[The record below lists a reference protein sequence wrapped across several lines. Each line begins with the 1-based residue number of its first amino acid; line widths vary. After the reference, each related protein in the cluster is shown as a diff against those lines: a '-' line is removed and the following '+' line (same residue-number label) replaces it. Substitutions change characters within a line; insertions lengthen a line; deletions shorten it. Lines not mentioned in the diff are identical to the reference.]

1 MLSVVG
7 EEYIAYSESV
17 KGQYTPMVAIQ
28 RYDGTLTYREIVKED
43 LVRIKDEQ
51 TVPGGWIFRKSQNTA
66 SSWVRRFALIRGS
79 FMFFFHSPQN
89 EKPIAVVPLEDCTVV
104 APDMGH
110 KTFDEMRSYK
120 ANEGFEFDIRHNS
133 RSTVR
138 LYTVSEQE
146 RLDWVS
152 TCRERVETAN
162 MKRALEGKPTLTGT
176 GNMVIT
182 STKLTGL
189 SLLPTAP
196 TNTNTFTSN
205 TAGTNYSNLP
215 PLPQEAYPYT
225 NTNTNT
231 YSTAATYHNT
241 GTSSVN
247 MSPPPNRQSIGT
259 TSGNFGV
266 RQSNTS
272 NAPYAPYNAPYG
284 SPQAGVSSSA
294 SVATSSR
301 PAVYQQKGTAP
312 YQNPQKTAQQAG
324 LNKFRSRKDL
334 GFEFMLLEENL
345 KKKLAD
351 QLEARTREAAA
362 KVK

>member
-146 RLDWVS
+146 RLDWIA
-152 TCRERVETAN
+152 TCRARIEAAN
-162 MKRALEGKPTLTGT
+162 VKKALEGGPTLTGT

-189 SLLPTAP
+189 SLLPTSAP
-196 TNTNTFTSN
+196 TNTNSS
-205 TAGTNYSNLP
+205 AGGRSVSNYSQQP
-215 PLPQEAYPYT
+215 PLPREAYPYA
-225 NTNTNT
+225 NTNTH
-231 YSTAATYHNT
+231 SSAASYN
-241 GTSSVN
+241 
-247 MSPPPNRQSIGT
+247 QSQNQHF
-259 TSGNFGV
+259 SGP
-266 RQSNTS
+266 NTS
-272 NAPYAPYNAPYG
+272 NVSIAPNRPSIG
-284 SPQAGVSSSA
+284 STNPHMGTRQNSFGGGGGGFSSSA

-301 PAVYQQKGTAP
+301 PAVYQQQQQKGSAP
-312 YQNPQKTAQQAG
+312 YQYSPQKSAQQAG

-362 KVK
+362 KVR